1 MSGWIEEFLT
11 VGALL
16 LIVGIIV
23 KRLPKVDIGHSVA
36 FTRRRF
42 FNWLLLGLSY
52 AFLYMGRYNLA
63 TLKDV
68 GTLTEQHYGRIFLVG
83 AIVYGISFL
92 INGPLTDRWGGRKT
106 IILATAGSAVMNALL
121 GLFIYSGFGN
131 DDSILPIMILYGA
144 NMYFQSFGA
153 VAIVKVNSFWF
164 HVRERGVLGG
174 LFGILIS
181 LGIYFAFDWTR
192 MIAQAFPMNLE
203 FVFWIPAAILFVF
216 MILDVLW
223 IRYKPSEAGFENFNL
238 GDATSDEGEEQQP
251 ALTVFRRMFA
261 NPVIVT
267 IIVIEFCSGYL
278 RNVIMHWYRDFAQA
292 FDLKDNYVYEHWG
305 MLLCMAGIVG
315 GMFAGILSDRVFSSR
330 RGPVA
335 AALYGLMIVGSII
348 LLLFIDV
355 PISVGWIVVCMS
367 MCIIGVHGMLSGVAS
382 ADFGGSKNVG
392 ITVGIIDGFVYL
404 GTGLQSIIVG
414 ELIPAKGTPEAAM
427 VDQWIVWPIAM
438 LPAAVIGFAFALR
451 IWNAHPKDS
460 LMKSGKLSRS

>member
-181 LGIYFAFDWTR
+181 T
-192 MIAQAFPMNLE
+192 
-203 FVFWIPAAILFVF
+203 
-216 MILDVLW
+216 
-223 IRYKPSEAGFENFNL
+223 K
-238 GDATSDEGEEQQP
+238 
-251 ALTVFRRMFA
+251 
-261 NPVIVT
+261 
-267 IIVIEFCSGYL
+267 
-278 RNVIMHWYRDFAQA
+278 H
-292 FDLKDNYVYEHWG
+292 
-305 MLLCMAGIVG
+305 
-315 GMFAGILSDRVFSSR
+315 
-330 RGPVA
+330 
-335 AALYGLMIVGSII
+335 
-348 LLLFIDV
+348 
-355 PISVGWIVVCMS
+355 PIS
-367 MCIIGVHGMLSGVAS
+367 
-382 ADFGGSKNVG
+382 
-392 ITVGIIDGFVYL
+392 
-404 GTGLQSIIVG
+404 
-414 ELIPAKGTPEAAM
+414 
-427 VDQWIVWPIAM
+427 
-438 LPAAVIGFAFALR
+438 
-451 IWNAHPKDS
+451 
-460 LMKSGKLSRS
+460 